1 MKLIRYILLVSLLMP
16 LSLFAQKEGDD
27 LRVGNKHYKN
37 EKYTEAEIEYR
48 KALQKNDKSFEAN
61 YNLANAFFKQGKYD
75 QAFEYYKKALP
86 LATDK
91 KKLAYEFHNIG
102 NTLMAGNKI
111 QEAIEAYKMALKNNP
126 KDNETRYN
134 LAYAQAQLKKQQ
146 NQNDSG
152 GQNKDNQQQPD
163 EQKQPEQ
170 KPDEQSKN
178 EQPQPQHP
186 QMSKENAQQILQ
198 ALEQDEKET
207 QEKAKNAQRKAVRR
221 AEKDW

>member
-1 MKLIRYILLVSLLMP
+1 MKIFTKSA
-16 LSLFAQKEGDD
+16 SEGI
-27 LRVGNKHYKN
+27 
-37 EKYTEAEIEYR
+37 AE
-48 KALQKNDKSFEAN
+48 NDKSFEAN
-61 YNLANAFFKQGKYD
+61 YNLANAFR
-75 QAFEYYKKALP
+75 KASTIRLLSIIKAP

-91 KKLAYEFHNIG
+91 KNW
-102 NTLMAGNKI
+102 LMNFTISAIHDGRNKI

-178 EQPQPQHP
+178 EQPQPQQP

-207 QEKAKNAQRKAVRR
+207 QEKAKNAQ
-221 AEKDW
+221 